1 MIQICKLY
9 ICITLTVSR
18 WHLAIVATRYHQLV
32 LNNVSLWDSDF
43 VWCMIL
49 VCFSFGQGKLNLS
62 LAGHYSVNFIRVSR
76 THLLSLF
83 EENALGHPFLQFMV
97 T

>member
-1 MIQICKLY
+1 MIQICKL
-9 ICITLTVSR
+9 CITLTVSR
-18 WHLAIVATRYHQLV
+18 WHLAIVTTLYHQLV
-32 LNNVSLWDSDF
+32 LNNVCLWDSDF

-62 LAGHYSVNFIRVSR
+62 LAGQYSVNFIRVSR